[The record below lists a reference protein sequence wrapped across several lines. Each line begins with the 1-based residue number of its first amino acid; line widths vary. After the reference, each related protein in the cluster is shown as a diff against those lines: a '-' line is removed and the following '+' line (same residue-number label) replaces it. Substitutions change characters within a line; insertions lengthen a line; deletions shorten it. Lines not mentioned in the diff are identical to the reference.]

1 VQEIK
6 AFLRVVDRQYSLVND
21 LFELDSYY
29 SDFEPDRWQ
38 LIRKGARRGWTRR
51 DIELHEQRA
60 RLQSIN
66 WDFYSAPPSERD
78 NPRRVATGMRILKTL
93 RLSELFSV
101 SKKAIELCESRPHL
115 RFVAPIVAEL
125 TQAHK
130 EWLAWMPCQDY
141 GTNSE
146 ERRRDLRSTLDG
158 IIETLEQVLKED
170 TKPETI
176 TKPQLKVLLKKDGLA
191 DAVDNWNNKD
201 DGFPLPQESKVKT
214 KPYLRSEVAAWL
226 LSRKGVTLPN

>member
-1 VQEIK
+1 
-6 AFLRVVDRQYSLVND
+6 
-21 LFELDSYY
+21 
-29 SDFEPDRWQ
+29 
-38 LIRKGARRGWTRR
+38 
-51 DIELHEQRA
+51 
-60 RLQSIN
+60 
-66 WDFYSAPPSERD
+66 
-78 NPRRVATGMRILKTL
+78 
-93 RLSELFSV
+93 
-101 SKKAIELCESRPHL
+101 
-115 RFVAPIVAEL
+115 
-125 TQAHK
+125 
-130 EWLAWMPCQDY
+130 MPCQDY

-201 DGFPLPQESKVKT
+201 DGFPLPQESKAKT
-214 KPYLRSEVAAWL
+214 KTYLRSEVAAWL